1 MVQAFQQQYK
11 HQSQSQSLY
20 SYSHPSHS
28 HPSSMLLLQRQN
40 KVSTTRTGRR
50 TTTPRFF
57 TTTSTISESTVGVG
71 VGIMKA
77 SSLSSAMSSSSSL
90 FSSLSSSDTDQTQ
103 LIPERI
109 EDDNNNNKIPTTT
122 KITKQPRPTITTTI
136 QNNKNRNSQNN
147 YKINTGGLRRLPVV
161 KPSKEMLDRA
171 HKVALWTKGDESI
184 KNVRNRARKHGTETL
199 NTYTQQLC
207 VPLRDIVNGYQRE
220 LRHLHPFEKTVADLT
235 IQARI
240 KKDGVSLSVMLE
252 EIHEARKLL
261 VATGKDWMY
270 QTKHADTAKEAN
282 VAKQEGMESLLS
294 LYEEWVVEPV
304 AGMVDLQ
311 RSLRSAP
318 AVQLDAPAVVL
329 VGAPNVGKSSIV
341 RCISSATPEV
351 NNYPFTTRGMTLGHV
366 EVFWQQVQ
374 SQTSSSTSTV
384 SNVDENNEDNKQQ
397 EGDVSSSSSSS
408 VYEIARAV
416 VPKNGDPRSS
426 KAKRARAL
434 RASQQPN
441 KNGEIGVDMDDHR
454 YAFSQL
460 CQIMDSPGILVRAD
474 DEEYK
479 RNEMEELTLAA
490 MKHLPTAVMYVMDFS
505 GQAGDKCSSVADQLQ
520 LRRELRTRF
529 PRRPWI
535 DVIAKVDLGIVD
547 HALDDLEDIYR
558 MEKNTNQ
565 HPVIQ
570 LSIHDDI
577 GIDELRTQVL
587 RMLGEVRV
595 VLDAMG
601 DTTSITTST
610 SSSNGS
616 SNSGSTPP
624 KK

>member
-282 VAKQEGMESLLS
+282 IAKQEGMESLLS

-374 SQTSSSTSTV
+374 SSQAAASSTV
-384 SNVDENNEDNKQQ
+384 SNVDENNEDREQEQ
-397 EGDVSSSSSSS
+397 EGDVSSSSS

-474 DEEYK
+474 DEAYK

-547 HALDDLEDIYR
+547 HALDDLEDIYTL
-558 MEKNTNQ
+558 EKNTNQ

-616 SNSGSTPP
+616 SNSGSTVP